1 VSAVRGVPPLP
12 AGWVA
17 ARPVDWLDRLWEYE
31 DLAPA
36 PAVRRERSGVAACVG
51 VDPAV
56 FFPEPWEV
64 TPARAE
70 ASAAE
75 REALAVCAGCPVQS
89 WCLARDLE
97 QSPTAYQVVGVRG
110 GLRQSE
116 RRVLHRRLAGL
127 RAGRGWRSDD
137 HR

>member
-1 VSAVRGVPPLP
+1 MSRAGGVPPLP
-12 AGWVA
+12 PGWTA
-17 ARPVDWLDRLWEYE
+17 ARPADWLDRLWEYE

-36 PAVRRERSGVAACVG
+36 PAVRREWSGGPACTS
-51 VDPAV
+51 VDPGL

-64 TPARAE
+64 TPVERE
-70 ASAAE
+70 ASPAE

-97 QSPTAYQVVGVRG
+97 QCSTTSVIVGVRG

-116 RRVLHRRLAGL
+116 RRALHQWLA
-127 RAGRGWRSDD
+127 RGTS
-137 HR
+137 